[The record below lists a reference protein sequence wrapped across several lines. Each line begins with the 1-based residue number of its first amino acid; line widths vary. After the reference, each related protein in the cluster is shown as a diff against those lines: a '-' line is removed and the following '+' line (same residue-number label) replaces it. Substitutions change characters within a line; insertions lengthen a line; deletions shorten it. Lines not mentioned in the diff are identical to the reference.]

1 MNIKF
6 TFYHYLLVITDG
18 PEIALSWIR
27 SVKEGAN
34 LTFYP
39 FVSGN
44 PEPVKFTWKKEGSD
58 AVVSTDKNLFLEN
71 ASREQAGVYIFEAT
85 SVRQRENNATEEV
98 TGNASVIVEVKCKG
112 VSLELDI
119 VLHQND

>member
-1 MNIKF
+1 MHIEL

-18 PEIALSWIR
+18 PEITLSWIR

-34 LTFYP
+34 LTIQPY
-39 FVSGN
+39 VRGN

-58 AVVSTDKNLFLEN
+58 AVVFTDKNLFLEN
-71 ASREQAGVYIFEAT
+71 ASREQGGVYIFEAT

-98 TGNASVIVEVKCKG
+98 TGNASIIVEVKCKG
-112 VSLELDI
+112 ISLELDI
-119 VLHQND
+119 VLHQNY